1 VKVGVEVVDILN
13 QFVNSFHFSILVVND
28 ELNDCCAVGSGE
40 REVATASA
48 VYSLTITVPV
58 PDKESDVEINGC
70 DYAMT
75 IT

>member
-1 VKVGVEVVDILN
+1 M
-13 QFVNSFHFSILVVND
+13 ND

-58 PDKESDVEINGC
+58 PDKEAGAEINGRN
-70 DYAMT
+70 YAMT

>member
-1 VKVGVEVVDILN
+1 
-13 QFVNSFHFSILVVND
+13 VND

-70 DYAMT
+70 DYAMK